1 MLVKDVMK
9 RPVITIGPEATLH
22 EAHRL
27 MWEKGIRHLPVVD
40 ARGELVGIL
49 TDRDIRLAT
58 SNLRENPLPC
68 DAKVYEVMTRPVL
81 TADPLDPVE
90 DAARLMRE
98 EKIGCLPVLEGKDLV
113 GILTGIDLLDALI
126 VLTGA
131 TRPAG
136 RIEVLLPDR
145 PGELTRLTAFFAEKK
160 INIHSVLTYPV
171 ADDRVMNVLR
181 VETLEVRPLAEELR
195 ARGFEV
201 VWPPEKPWSR

>member
-9 RPVITIGPEATLH
+9 RPVITIGPEATLA
-22 EAHRL
+22 EAHRR
-27 MWEKGIRHLPVVD
+27 MWEYGIRHLPVVD
-40 ARGELVGIL
+40 ERGELVGIV

-58 SNLRENPLPC
+58 STLKEHPLSC
-68 DAKVYEVMTRPVL
+68 DARVYQVMTRPVL

-98 EKIGCLPVLEGKDLV
+98 EKIGCLPVLEGRELV

-145 PGELTRLTAFFAEKK
+145 PGELARLTAFFAEKK

-171 ADDRVMNVLR
+171 ADGRVMNVLR

-201 VWPPEKPWSR
+201 VWPPQKPWYR

>member
-1 MLVKDVMK
+1 MLVQDVMK
-9 RPVITIGPEATLH
+9 RPVVTIGPGATLE

-27 MWEKGIRHLPVVD
+27 MWERGIRHLPVVD
-40 ARGELVGIL
+40 ERGELVGIV

-58 SNLRENPLPC
+58 SALKPRPLSC
-68 DAKVYEVMTRPVL
+68 DAKVEEAMTHPVL

-90 DAARLMRE
+90 DAARIMRT
-98 EKIGCLPVLEGKDLV
+98 EKIGCLPVLEGRELV
-113 GILTGIDLLDALI
+113 GIVTGVDLLDALI

-131 TRPAG
+131 THPAG

-145 PGELTRLTAFFAEKK
+145 PGELARLTAFFAERKL
-160 INIHSVLTYPV
+160 NLHSVLTYPAEEGKV
-171 ADDRVMNVLR
+171 RNVLR
-181 VETLEVRPLAEELR
+181 VETLEVRLLAEALR

>member
-1 MLVKDVMK
+1 MLVKDIMK
-9 RPVITIGPEATLH
+9 RPVITIGPQATLR
-22 EAHRL
+22 EAHQL
-27 MWEKGIRHLPVVD
+27 MWERGIRHLPVVD
-40 ARGELVGIL
+40 EGRLVGIL

-58 SNLRENPLPC
+58 SVLKPNPLSC
-68 DAKVYEVMTRPVL
+68 DAKVYEVMKRPVL

-98 EKIGCLPVLEGKDLV
+98 EKVGCLPVVEGKELV
-113 GILTGIDLLDALI
+113 GIITGIDLLDALI

-136 RIEVLLPDR
+136 RLEVLLPDR
-145 PGELTRLTAFFAEKK
+145 PGELARLTAFFAEKR
-160 INIHSVLTYPV
+160 INIHSVLTYPI
-171 ADDRVMNVLR
+171 ADDKVMNVLR

>member
-1 MLVKDVMK
+1 MLVRDVMK
-9 RPVITIGPEATLH
+9 RPVITIGPEAALK
-22 EAHRL
+22 EAHDL
-27 MWEKGIRHLPVVD
+27 MWREGIRHLPVVEGG
-40 ARGELVGIL
+40 RLVGII

-58 SNLRENPLPC
+58 SSLRKDPLSC
-68 DAKVYEVMTRPVL
+68 DAPVRAAMKTPVL

-98 EKIGCLPVLEGKDLV
+98 ERIGSLPVVEGREVV

-136 RIEVLLPDR
+136 RIEVVLPDR
-145 PGELTRLTAFFAEKK
+145 PGELARLTAFFAERGV
-160 INIHSVLTYPV
+160 NIHSVLSYPAGDKV
-171 ADDRVMNVLR
+171 RNVLR
-181 VETLEVRPLAEELR
+181 VETLEVRPLAEALR

>member
-1 MLVKDVMK
+1 MLVKDIMK
-9 RPVITIGPEATLH
+9 RPVITIGPQATLR
-22 EAHRL
+22 EAHQL
-27 MWEKGIRHLPVVD
+27 MWERGIRHLPVVD
-40 ARGELVGIL
+40 EGRLVGIL

-58 SNLRENPLPC
+58 SVLKPNPLSC
-68 DAKVYEVMTRPVL
+68 DAKVYEVMKRPVL

-98 EKIGCLPVLEGKDLV
+98 EKVGCLPVVEGRELV
-113 GILTGIDLLDALI
+113 GIITGIDLLDALI

-136 RIEVLLPDR
+136 RLEVLLPDR
-145 PGELTRLTAFFAEKK
+145 PGELARLTAFFAEKR
-160 INIHSVLTYPV
+160 INIHSVLTYPI
-171 ADDRVMNVLR
+171 ADDKVMNVLR

>member
-1 MLVKDVMK
+1 MLVKDIMK
-9 RPVITIGPEATLH
+9 RPVITIGPEATLR
-22 EAHRL
+22 EAHLL
-27 MWEKGIRHLPVVD
+27 MWERGIRHLPVVD
-40 ARGELVGIL
+40 EGRLVGII

-58 SNLRENPLPC
+58 STLRPNPLSC
-68 DAKVYEVMTRPVL
+68 DARVYEVMKRPVL

-98 EKIGCLPVLEGKDLV
+98 EKVGCLPVVEGKELI
-113 GILTGIDLLDALI
+113 GIITGIDLLDALI

-131 TRPAG
+131 TRPSG

-145 PGELTRLTAFFAEKK
+145 PGQLAKLTAFFAEKK
-160 INIHSVLTYPV
+160 INIHSVLTYPIE
-171 ADDRVMNVLR
+171 DDKVMNVLR

-195 ARGFEV
+195 KRGFEV